1 MGHQVQDVQFQEPTL
16 VNWKMLDDKILPTHV
31 TNSSE
36 TDSTLIK
43 KLRPLEIYKFADVL
57 DICLMLIGTVSSI
70 ASGACFPLLLVVY
83 QQVTDALVN
92 HGKLQYIEQMGL
104 QNLSQLSCENGGFD
118 IPNNTT
124 SPIQSIENVVKWYVV
139 LGFLSIFFHTIGFS
153 AYMLSAERQIR
164 RIRFHLFRNILY
176 QDMSYFDIL
185 GGKGKLSN
193 MLIDDLLKMKEGV
206 GDKVADFISL
216 LARMV
221 GCLVFAF
228 VKGWK
233 LTLVILSAAPLIV
246 LVFNLTIKF
255 SIKYAKRQ
263 IEAYAKANTIAQE
276 VLTGIRIVTAFNGQK
291 KEQDRYAASLSEI
304 PLIGIKKG
312 IVQGLCQIF
321 SNVATGVVFTAAL
334 GYGQYLIKTE
344 CHAYSPG
351 VLVVIFIACLNITW
365 CLNQLLPN
373 LEKFSDATASS
384 SFIFNIISTKSKIDA
399 SRTYEGKQP
408 SSLKGEIQ
416 LKNVTFTYPARLGQP
431 ILQNVNITIPSGKT
445 VALVGHSGCGKSTTL
460 ALITR
465 MYDPDSGEVLLDGQ
479 DIRQLNIEWLRSH
492 IGYVGQEPVLFSGTI
507 EDNIRMG
514 KPHATEDE
522 VIQAAKM
529 ANAHEFIL
537 ELPEGYRTSAKGMLA
552 GGQKQRIAIA
562 RAIISNPQILLLDEA
577 TSALDN
583 RNTKIVQDA
592 LNQVSK
598 GRTTIIVAHRI
609 TTIRDADVILV
620 FDKGNVIEH
629 GTHVELMQIENGIY
643 RTLATQPDQ
652 EEDMD
657 EKQQL
662 STNSSLTPIRQRSL
676 SSLQEIPLNDDD
688 VKEKNPEKLSHFS
701 FHTPFFI
708 KLLKLNSPEKLYLI
722 VGSLCAILYGCVEP
736 VVGLMYSMIYGLL
749 ANPNLE
755 IQSLRT
761 QNLSLGILGIYVFA
775 GIVQFLSTVTFAK
788 AGEALTL
795 RMRLLTFEA
804 MLRREIGWFDDEK
817 NSVGSL
823 ITRLSTDTAALRNL
837 TGTRMNVLFS
847 SLGALILA
855 FTVAFRAGWK
865 LTLVVSCF
873 TPLLILSG
881 YLQGRT
887 QSKAGHV
894 KTAKSFAEEG
904 GRYAI
909 EAIQNIRTIA
919 TLNQERFFIEKYL
932 KVFNKD
938 FKNKLCKIPIQA
950 LGKAIANSFLYFIH
964 VTAFSYGASLVESGD
979 MDFAQVFR
987 VFIVINFASM
997 SVGRS
1002 TSSMPD
1008 YTVAKAATERI
1019 LTFLDQISAIDPY
1032 NDKDLKPNS
1041 FEGNIEFRNVDFA
1054 YPTRAKHRI
1063 LDKFNLTCL
1072 QGQTTALIGSSGC
1085 GKSTIISLLLRFYD
1099 STNGHIFL
1107 DGQDLRTINISWL
1120 RSIIGFVQ
1128 QEPILFDRTIAENI
1142 AYGINDRKV
1151 SYREIHEVAIQAN
1164 IHEEILKFPQG
1175 YETNCGNVGNTQFAG
1190 GQKQR
1195 IAIARAL
1202 LQKPKILLLDE
1213 ATSALDN
1220 ETERIVQEAIDKAR
1234 QNRTCLTIAHRL
1246 TTIQNSEKIVVVDGG
1261 SVREEGQHEELL
1273 RKRGF
1278 YYRLQRVAQ
1287 Q

>member
-1041 FEGNIEFRNVDFA
+1041 FEGNIEFRDVDFA